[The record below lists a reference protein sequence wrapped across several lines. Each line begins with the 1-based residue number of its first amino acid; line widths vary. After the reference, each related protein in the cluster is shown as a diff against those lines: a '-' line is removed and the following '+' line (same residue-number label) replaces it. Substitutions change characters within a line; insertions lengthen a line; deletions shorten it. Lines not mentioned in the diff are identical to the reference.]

1 MRRREFIALLGGA
14 ATWPFAAHAQQQS
27 LPVIG
32 FLSSR
37 SPGESA
43 PLVQAFRQGLGEAGF
58 VEGRNLG
65 GTTHCSHLRAP
76 RGPMKWCLPTRGI
89 ISDRRPKR
97 TRPRSHFVPR
107 IAVRV

>member
-1 MRRREFIALLGGA
+1 VPCQSCCFKPAQIFLENLRKCLDELLCLHRTHGASMALANVIKHLKFRRGNCYKVLR
-14 ATWPFAAHAQQQS
+14 
-27 LPVIG
+27 
-32 FLSSR
+32 
-37 SPGESA
+37 
-43 PLVQAFRQGLGEAGF
+43 
-58 VEGRNLG
+58 

-107 IAVRV
+107 IAVRI